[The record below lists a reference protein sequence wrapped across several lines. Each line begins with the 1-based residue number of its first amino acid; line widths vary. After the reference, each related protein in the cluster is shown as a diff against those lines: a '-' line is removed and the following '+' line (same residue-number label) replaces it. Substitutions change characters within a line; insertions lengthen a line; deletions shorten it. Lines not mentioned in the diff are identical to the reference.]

1 MLTCTILLMTMGSML
16 RGKRRMLKRAR
27 DTKAFWA
34 SSTFCSSTRTY
45 TAKVDKATCKNRQQG
60 ATARVHHLGSQGGGV
75 RLQLALQLQQWV
87 KYLPDTSNSG
97 PRAKLAHN
105 TTDLTGKQEKQW
117 LPWGSLWDHKEKIYS
132 LDSMHWIERRSPR
145 KVCRPR

>member
-60 ATARVHHLGSQGGGV
+60 ATARVHHLGSQGGGQITV
-75 RLQLALQLQQWV
+75 SITVTAVGQISARYGPQYHRPHGKTRKAMAPLGIPLGSQRKDLFFGLHAL
-87 KYLPDTSNSG
+87 D
-97 PRAKLAHN
+97 
-105 TTDLTGKQEKQW
+105 
-117 LPWGSLWDHKEKIYS
+117 
-132 LDSMHWIERRSPR
+132 
-145 KVCRPR
+145 